1 MATIAQVMDA
11 MAAQL
16 ENELQPVSPVTLHIE
31 PRAFSIAETPAID
44 MLIASPT
51 GLEAGLAA
59 YGDRVGGIPITIR
72 VRVSTADLYT
82 GEDMLLALM
91 DDEDDLSII
100 KALDSDHSLGGWA
113 QDLKWQD
120 GFPWSGYTDF
130 TDVNS
135 DGFFLGSLL
144 QVVVI
149 KAQS

>member
-16 ENELQPVSPVTLHIE
+16 ENELQPATDIPLYIDS
-31 PRAFSIAETPAID
+31 RAFSAPGTPAID

-72 VRVSTADLYT
+72 VRVAIADVIA
-82 GEDMLLALM
+82 GEDLLLALM

-100 KALDSDHSLGGWA
+100 KALDSDHSLGGTA
-113 QDLKWQD
+113 QDIRWGD

-130 TDVNS
+130 TDVNGE
-135 DGFFLGSLL
+135 GFFLGSLL
-144 QVVVI
+144 PVVVT
-149 KAQS
+149 KATS